1 MKKKKSP
8 LEDLQEV
15 DCKARQS
22 LNPSIV
28 KHSVTDSRGEKTQ
41 TKKTPSAKT
50 PSACS
55 TKATKQANS
64 SKKGKRAPEAKKCN
78 LAEIVRIS
86 LAEPLLAGNVEAF
99 VELIAK
105 EFGISL
111 SQARRDVEEVQTVM
125 RALACVDYKK
135 TISQK
140 LLEYAHI
147 KELALKQNNLN
158 AYLGAV
164 KAEAELLG
172 LKKLS
177 FFSKDEEE
185 GEALAELE
193 EKKRAFLEKILGE

>member
-15 DCKARQS
+15 DCKAIAS

-28 KHSVTDSRGEKTQ
+28 KHSVTDSRSEKTQ
-41 TKKTPSAKT
+41 TKKTLSAKT
-50 PSACS
+50 LSS
-55 TKATKQANS
+55 SKEATKQAKL
-64 SKKGKRAPEAKKCN
+64 SKKGKRAPEEKKCN

>member
-15 DCKARQS
+15 DCKAIAS

-28 KHSVTDSRGEKTQ
+28 KHSVTDSRSEKTQ
-41 TKKTPSAKT
+41 TKKTLSSSKE
-50 PSACS
+50 
-55 TKATKQANS
+55 ATKQTNT

>member
-15 DCKARQS
+15 DCKAIAS

-28 KHSVTDSRGEKTQ
+28 KHGVTDSRSEKTQ
-41 TKKTPSAKT
+41 TKKTPST
-50 PSACS
+50 S
-55 TKATKQANS
+55 TKASKQAKL
-64 SKKGKRAPEAKKCN
+64 SKKGKRAPDEKKCN